1 LSGYL
6 CGHYISFYENSA
18 CKKIL
23 HCPAVFE
30 GGQNFGQSPYPGLLQ
45 QIVRKR
51 VHPLFFG
58 ILFISGGVEPLQEF
72 CKPDNVN
79 QLMSHYVSRQRKKS
93 DPCVALNGPADHVV
107 LDADFEKITR
117 FASARPITWASQ
129 ISPDLGESDISDLLF
144 GKVTQVLY
152 IIPISFPFGGRN
164 LVKIAYQL
172 FRGVDSLRKDSDFFC
187 LEG

>member
-1 LSGYL
+1 M
-6 CGHYISFYENSA
+6 F
-18 CKKIL
+18 

-30 GGQNFGQSPYPGLLQ
+30 GAKNFGQSLYPGLLQ

-58 ILFISGGVEPLQEF
+58 ILFNGSGVEPLQEF

-93 DPCVALNGPADHVV
+93 DPFVALNGPADHMV
-107 LDADFEKITR
+107 LDADFEKIAR
-117 FASARPITWASQ
+117 FASPGPITWASE
-129 ISPDLGESDISDLLF
+129 ISSDLGESDIGDFLF
-144 GKVTQVLY
+144 AKVTQVLY
-152 IIPISFPFGGRN
+152 VIPVSFPFGGGN
-164 LVKIAYQL
+164 LVKIAYEF
-172 FRGVDSLRKDSDFFC
+172 FRGVDGLRKDSDFFC